1 MVFGSTKKDD
11 KKMKD
16 FTGFQYGGAPTAQ
29 EEISSSF
36 IGKKMKIEGEIYSEE
51 DLIIEG
57 QVKGTIEANKTL
69 TIGRDGDVIADI
81 HACVVKISGRV
92 RGNITA
98 SDKVAILVE
107 GRFNGNIKS
116 PKLVV
121 AEGAILIGD
130 VNKEEVPKK
139 EIKQEKDVK
148 QETGKKHP
156 PKPNNKRKSHTP
168 PGKPEPAAE
177 KVETEVI
184 DAEIEEPKE
193 T

>member
-1 MVFGSTKKDD
+1 MVFGSSKKND

-16 FTGFQYGGAPTAQ
+16 FTGFQYEGTQAV
-29 EEISSSF
+29 EKDISTSF
-36 IGKKMKIEGEIYSEE
+36 IGKTMKIEGEIFSEE

-57 QVKGTIEANKTL
+57 QVNGTIEANKTL

-81 HACVVKISGRV
+81 HAGVVKISGRV

-98 SDKVAILVE
+98 SDKVAILAE
-107 GRFNGNIKS
+107 GKFNGNIKS
-116 PKLVV
+116 QKLVV
-121 AEGAILIGD
+121 AEGALLIGD
-130 VNKEEVPKK
+130 VNKEEEPKK
-139 EIKQEKDVK
+139 ETIPEP
-148 QETGKKHP
+148 GKKHFS
-156 PKPNNKRKSHTP
+156 KSNNKKKFHTP
-168 PGKPEPAAE
+168 TEKPEPAAE

>member
-1 MVFGSTKKDD
+1 MVFGSSKKDD

-29 EEISSSF
+29 EEISTSF
-36 IGKKMKIEGEIYSEE
+36 IGKKMKIEGEIFSEE

-57 QVKGTIEANKTL
+57 QVKGTIEVNKTL

-81 HACVVKISGRV
+81 HASVVKISGSV

-98 SDKVAILVE
+98 SDKVAILVA

-130 VNKEEVPKK
+130 VNKDEEPKK
-139 EIKQEKDVK
+139 EFKQEKEVK

-156 PKPNNKRKSHTP
+156 PKPGNKKKSHTP
-168 PGKPEPAAE
+168 SEKPAS
-177 KVETEVI
+177 ETEEIEHEVI
-184 DAEIEEPKE
+184 DAEIE
-193 T
+193 

>member
-1 MVFGSTKKDD
+1 MVFGSSKKND

-16 FTGFQYGGAPTAQ
+16 FTGYQYEGAPAA
-29 EEISSSF
+29 EEDTSTSF
-36 IGKKMKIEGEIYSEE
+36 IGKKMKIEGEIFSED

-98 SDKVAILVE
+98 SDKVSILVE

-130 VNKEEVPKK
+130 VNKEDESTK
-139 EIKQEKDVK
+139 EIKLETEAK

-156 PKPNNKRKSHTP
+156 PKPNNKKKSHTP
-168 PGKPEPAAE
+168 PEKPGPAAE
-177 KVETEVI
+177 KAETEVI
-184 DAEIEEPKE
+184 DAEIE
-193 T
+193 